1 MTSPSRT
8 RETVAEWIR
17 RNRTRIGL
25 NQAALAKKIGA
36 GKTTIN
42 QLESGRTAS
51 PNARTLA
58 ALEQFF
64 GTPYQPWP
72 QPERPHAAQPDLIST
87 DAPATLGEWIAYNRK
102 ARGLNRAALAELL
115 DLTPAAIRNWE
126 TGANNPSPES
136 AEMLEGILGTT
147 IPDYGNHDAGQP
159 EDLAAEHNVYFD
171 APIGPAADTL
181 IAAVEA
187 RIAAT
192 NGHTPPALPTWARKA
207 WGIAAPK
214 RRYFVGY
221 GAIVEAIDEAG
232 AAAQAAALTEDQI
245 SFIVAIACNE

>member
-1 MTSPSRT
+1 MTSPT

-17 RNRTRIGL
+17 RHRTRIGL
-25 NQAALAKKIGA
+25 NQAALSKKIGA

-42 QLESGRTAS
+42 QLESGKTAS

-171 APIGPAADTL
+171 ADN
-181 IAAVEA
+181 AV
-187 RIAAT
+187 RIAVDELRST

-245 SFIVAIACNE
+245 SFIVMQDCAE